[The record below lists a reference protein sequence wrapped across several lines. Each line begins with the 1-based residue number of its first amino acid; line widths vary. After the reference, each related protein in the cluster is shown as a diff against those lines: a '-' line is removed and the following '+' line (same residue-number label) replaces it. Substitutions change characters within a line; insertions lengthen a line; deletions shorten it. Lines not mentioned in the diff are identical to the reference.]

1 MSKNDW
7 SNSKQKIT
15 IFAASFLLLA
25 PYSPLILSSTEQIT
39 NLQRQLRSRELR
51 IDALLSIT
59 AAINRNTSAADLL
72 RIFAFEMRFLK
83 LTQLLLL
90 HYDHQW
96 QEAIG
101 YGIEKRG
108 TNAELIGELLCKL
121 GKQPFALNADNYAQE
136 LPPGFEYIIPVY
148 HKSEPLAFLLIG
160 SGNDDSDDTVE
171 KEDKIRFIQTITNV
185 IVVAIENKRLFK
197 QQLEQE
203 SLKKELEVAQR
214 VQNMLVPKQ
223 LPHNKRLD
231 MEAIY
236 MPHHI
241 IGGDYYDYVALSDD
255 EFLFCIADIAGKG
268 IAAALLMANIQA
280 MLRALAYETNDLRDL
295 VIKLNRRIVEI
306 TKGDKHI
313 TLFIAKH
320 NLLTRELTYINA
332 GHNPPLLHCGG
343 KTIALSNGCTILGVF
358 DQLKTIQQTTL
369 QLTPNAVFVAYT
381 DGLTDLENDQAQT
394 YSIEQLTEFTQQ
406 HFDDSMSDFSEQ
418 LLQTIKQ
425 FKGSQAYTDDITIV
439 NYRAF

>member
-1 MSKNDW
+1 MRHHSV
-7 SNSKQKIT
+7 
-15 IFAASFLLLA
+15 LLA

-51 IDALLSIT
+51 IEALLSIT
-59 AAINRNTSAADLL
+59 AAINRNISAADLL

-90 HYDHQW
+90 HYNHEW

-101 YGIEKRG
+101 YGIEKRE

-160 SGNDDSDDTVE
+160 SGNDDSDTATE

-306 TKGDKHI
+306 TKGDRHI

-332 GHNPPLLHCGG
+332 GHNPPLLHCSG
-343 KTIALSNGCTILGVF
+343 KTITLSNGCTILGVF

-369 QLTPNAVFVAYT
+369 QLKPNAVFVAYT

>member
-1 MSKNDW
+1 M
-7 SNSKQKIT
+7 
-15 IFAASFLLLA
+15 
-25 PYSPLILSSTEQIT
+25 
-39 NLQRQLRSRELR
+39 RSRELR
-51 IDALLSIT
+51 IEALLSIT

-90 HYDHQW
+90 HYNHEW
-96 QEAIG
+96 REAIA
-101 YGIEKRG
+101 YGIEKNETDANTISKILSG
-108 TNAELIGELLCKL
+108 LGE
-121 GKQPFALNADNYAQE
+121 QPFALNVDDYPQN
-136 LPPGFEYIIPVY
+136 LPSGFKYVIPVY
-148 HKSEPLAFLLIG
+148 HKLEPLAFLLIG
-160 SGNDDSDDTVE
+160 ASNDESEEAIE
-171 KEDKIRFIQTITNV
+171 KDDKIRFIQTIINV

-241 IGGDYYDYVALSDD
+241 IGGDYYDYVLLNDD

-280 MLRALAYETNDLRDL
+280 ILRALAYETNDLRDL
-295 VIKLNRRIVEI
+295 VTKLNRRIVEI

-369 QLTPNAVFVAYT
+369 QLKPNAVFVAYT

-394 YSIEQLTEFTQQ
+394 YTIEQLTEFIEQ